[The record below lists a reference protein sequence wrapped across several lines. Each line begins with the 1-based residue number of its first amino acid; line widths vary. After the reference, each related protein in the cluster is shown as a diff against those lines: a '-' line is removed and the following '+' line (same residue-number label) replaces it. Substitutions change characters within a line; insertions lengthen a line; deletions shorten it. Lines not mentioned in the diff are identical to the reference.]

1 MTLRYEPVVNVF
13 RQNFEQGFEREGA
26 HLAIYYKGRQ
36 VVNVW
41 NGFSDSE
48 SQRKWTMRTKTVFY
62 SATKAISSL
71 CVAMLVDRGRL
82 SYDDLVV
89 EYWPE
94 YGQFG
99 KENTTIEDV
108 LTHKAG
114 IPYME
119 DVTMEDVANQELMMH
134 KIESAKPLWTPG
146 TATGYH
152 AITFGWLL
160 DGIVQKADEK
170 GRNIRTF
177 FREEVAE
184 KYGIDISIGLPKHE
198 YGNLARAT
206 QPGLFE
212 YARDI
217 LADPRMLAMLALMYL
232 RMPDSIAAKLRMHP
246 SWIPLNYDTVALND
260 PDVVSLNMGAV
271 TGVGNADNFAR
282 LFSLA
287 LDGTLISNRTLQLI
301 AQPTVANWHL
311 EQVVLYPLVK
321 GRGFFFE
328 PHPSIKGA
336 YLLGHPGYGGQ
347 SLNVDVERR
356 LVIAYVSNGL
366 KTGTGEMC
374 SAYQRILRTVFNVI
388 D

>member
-1 MTLRYEPVVNVF
+1 INESGVRALLTATVVYIVAWISLHWAFALWYGFKEAPKGTYDLRYEPVVNVF

-48 SQRKWTMRTKTVFY
+48 SQRKWTVRTKTVFY

-82 SYDDLVV
+82 SYDDFVV

-119 DVTMEDVANQELMMH
+119 DVTMEDVASQELMMR

-198 YGNLARAT
+198 YSDLARAT

-217 LADPRMLAMLALMYL
+217 LADPRMLAVLALMYL

-246 SWIPLNYDTVALND
+246 SWIPLNY
-260 PDVVSLNMGAV
+260 
-271 TGVGNADNFAR
+271 
-282 LFSLA
+282 
-287 LDGTLISNRTLQLI
+287 LI

-328 PHPSIKGA
+328 PHPTVKGS

-374 SAYQRILRTVFNVI
+374 RTYQRILRTVFNEI